1 MASAGVTVP
10 RGSGASYEYGDRETP
25 LADSCQQPHTR
36 WVIRAHFRLCIH
48 DTRQLDSLDSLR
60 RVVETKYLPIPGK
73 SMPIEELVARLPLE
87 EEFPRGKLLKN
98 LNWAY
103 TRARLRHARPKCV
116 VEREPWGT
124 KPACCCVAPANWRFE
139 VWISDEEAA
148 KEFHKQLE
156 MFQDWEPA
164 FCLGLQHAVLSKHVD
179 DCKGAGPRVE
189 TVSESGLA
197 NYDQQAT
204 LPHAIQPMVHGQD
217 AGSNCT
223 SLQSQLTLVSVD
235 VNICFRDSQDAVPL
249 VQQLWWEVASRYNWI
264 YNPLLLTWP
273 SRVHPESPSQL
284 LYFSYTV
291 PGTDYSQEGQTCFEG
306 ATCCCSQPATWH
318 IRASFR
324 ATSMAK
330 EFKQR
335 IMEGLAYD
343 AMEKTGAL
351 CLAPRH
357 AGGSMTHLNT
367 TA

>member
-1 MASAGVTVP
+1 MPSAETESGLPGDFAVLGCRNVLSKENRGAQSQPAAASHLQIGDSRYGYPTRKQPRSFTSSWRCFRTGSRHFAWACSMPVRPCPALSCLRCHGPYAGV
-10 RGSGASYEYGDRETP
+10 
-25 LADSCQQPHTR
+25 
-36 WVIRAHFRLCIH
+36 
-48 DTRQLDSLDSLR
+48 LR
-60 RVVETKYLPIPGK
+60 RP
-73 SMPIEELVARLPLE
+73 
-87 EEFPRGKLLKN
+87 
-98 LNWAY
+98 
-103 TRARLRHARPKCV
+103 RLR
-116 VEREPWGT
+116 
-124 KPACCCVAPANWRFE
+124 
-139 VWISDEEAA
+139 S
-148 KEFHKQLE
+148 
-156 MFQDWEPA
+156 
-164 FCLGLQHAVLSKHVD
+164 AVLSKHVD